1 MGISYRSMAKGSN
14 DNQVNPSLIE
24 HLNKILFNEYAEIDR
39 LNLRI
44 NQTPIPEVKQRL
56 QQHLK
61 ETQKQKS
68 RLIQIIL
75 LLRGKPVDYKEDLA
89 PLIPNISG
97 IIEKED
103 HKSLPVSEI
112 GNNAD
117 EDKNINF
124 EYRNKKSDSDR
135 TELSRIKRDFI
146 IEYDE
151 VVAYDE
157 LIHMTQMSDSSQKY
171 KVMQLLKD
179 SLQEEESMVY
189 WYQLHTSL
197 ILDNLWPKL
206 INTPIKRG
214 QNFLLKYVGSK
225 TPLVIMYADLV
236 GSTKMSMTLPI
247 DSLLVLIRAFTQE
260 LSNVVERFDGYVL
273 KYVGDAVISFF
284 PSIIN
289 DNKYQICKNSVEC
302 AKSIITTIKKEINE
316 ILSEKYGYPELFVK
330 IGIDEGEDAI
340 IQYGYESS
348 SPIDILGYSMN
359 VASKITSLTCANKIS
374 IGENVYRF
382 LDHTQQLEFKELS
395 IPDSKW
401 QYINRDTNKSYRIYI
416 LK

>member
-1 MGISYRSMAKGSN
+1 MGMSYRVMTKGSN
-14 DNQVNPSLIE
+14 DNQIKPSLIE
-24 HLNKILFNEYAEIDR
+24 QLNKTLFIEYTEIDR

-56 QQHLK
+56 QQHLE
-61 ETQKQKS
+61 ETQVQKS

-75 LLRGKPVDYKEDLA
+75 LLKGKPVDYKENLTTS
-89 PLIPNISG
+89 IPNISG
-97 IIEKED
+97 IIEKKY
-103 HKSLPVSEI
+103 HKSLPVYDI
-112 GNNAD
+112 GNSGD
-117 EDKNINF
+117 EDNDINF
-124 EYRNKKSDSDR
+124 KNKNKKSDIDR
-135 TELSRIKRDFI
+135 TELSRIKQDFI

-151 VVAYDE
+151 VVAYNE
-157 LIHMTQMSDSSQKY
+157 LIHMTQMSESSQKY

-206 INTPIKRG
+206 INTPVKRG

-225 TPLVIMYADLV
+225 IPIVLMYADLV

-247 DSLLVLIRAFTQE
+247 DSLLIMIRAFTQE

-289 DNKYQICKNSVEC
+289 YNKYLQCKKSLEC
-302 AKSIITTIKKEINE
+302 AKSIINTIKKEINE

-330 IGIDEGEDAI
+330 IGIDEGENAI

-359 VASKITSLTCANKIS
+359 VASKITSLTGANKIS
-374 IGENVYRF
+374 IGENVYKF
-382 LDHTQQLEFKELS
+382 LDYTQQLEFKELS
-395 IPDSKW
+395 IPESKW
-401 QYINRDTNKSYRIYI
+401 QYINRDTKESYKIYM